1 MPLKKNIVKKGGK
14 TIIIK
19 TQQKD
24 KFCLTVLLTITAD
37 ESKLPPFLI
46 FKGKPNGT
54 IEKELSKDK
63 YALANKYFIPC
74 NSNAWSNDDIV
85 QKWFFKVWLNYINK
99 DIGNNPEGDYCL
111 ILDQTT

>member
-1 MPLKKNIVKKGGK
+1 M
-14 TIIIK
+14 
-19 TQQKD
+19 
-24 KFCLTVLLTITAD
+24 
-37 ESKLPPFLI
+37 
-46 FKGKPNGT
+46 
-54 IEKELSKDK
+54 
-63 YALANKYFIPC
+63 PC